1 MPITITQESIKDV
14 KNRFNLR
21 GNSQEL
27 NDAIVRAMQVAPYD
41 ISVLVHGESGTGKET
56 IPKIIHSLGARK
68 HNKYVAINCGAIPE
82 GTINSELFG
91 HKKGAFTDAD
101 ADRVGYFED
110 ADGGTI
116 FLDEVA
122 EMPAST
128 QAMLLRVL
136 ESGEFFRLGDS
147 EVRKTNVRVVAA
159 TNKDLLSEVRA
170 GRFRGDLY
178 YRLAATKIEL
188 PPLRKRGIDDI
199 RTLIMLFSTKFAQ
212 ANRSPLAKFTDGA
225 IKLFAEQEW
234 EGNVRELKNVVEQVS
249 LFEAGNTVDEH
260 VAARYL
266 NKEASTASNVP
277 ALIEHGKADYAME
290 RAFIMGS
297 ITRLYEEVAR
307 LTSLIEGGHTAP
319 AYVASEAMTLHREMS
334 TLLQAPSRIEG
345 DNTGVIER
353 IDSQDTAQHGYVDHV
368 EEVMQ
373 VKTLDETERDTI
385 AEALIRNR
393 GRRRRT
399 AEELQISERTL
410 YRKIRQYN
418 LENIED
424 Q

>member
-41 ISVLVHGESGTGKET
+41 ISVLVNGESGTGKET
-56 IPKIIHSLGARK
+56 IPKIIHNLGSRK

-159 TNKDLLSEVRA
+159 TNKDLLAEVRA

-212 ANRSPLAKFTDGA
+212 DNRSPLAKFTDGA

-266 NKEASTASNVP
+266 VKAPTNPNVP

-307 LTSLIEGGHTAP
+307 LTSLIEGGHAAP
-319 AYVASEAMTLHREMS
+319 AYVASEPVSLHRDVS
-334 TLLQAPSRIEG
+334 PLLQAPSHIECN
-345 DNTGVIER
+345 NTGVIER
-353 IDSQDTAQHGYVDHV
+353 IDSQETTHHGYVDHV

-373 VKTLDETERDTI
+373 VRTLDETERDTI
-385 AEALIRNR
+385 AEALKRNR

-410 YRKIRQYN
+410 YRKIRQYK